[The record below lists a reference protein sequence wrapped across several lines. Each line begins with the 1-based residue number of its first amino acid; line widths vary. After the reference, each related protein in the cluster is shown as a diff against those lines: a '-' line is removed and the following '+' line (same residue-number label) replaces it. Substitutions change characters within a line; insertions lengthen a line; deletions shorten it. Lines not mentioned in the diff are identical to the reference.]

1 MKKVFL
7 ALVALGLM
15 AWCYFQ
21 FKDLAQRNNQQTQEA
36 NVPFEYEVDRFADI
50 RILRYKLALHEEVL
64 RRSETL
70 NIPPYNGFVNPILEP
85 VKDKKG
91 NIVDVKVTYAK
102 SFSEQM
108 LNYSKNFG
116 FLAPK
121 K

>member
-1 MKKVFL
+1 VM
-7 ALVALGLM
+7 
-15 AWCYFQ
+15 
-21 FKDLAQRNNQQTQEA
+21 
-36 NVPFEYEVDRFADI
+36 
-50 RILRYKLALHEEVL
+50 
-64 RRSETL
+64 
-70 NIPPYNGFVNPILEP
+70 
-85 VKDKKG
+85 DKKG

>member
-1 MKKVFL
+1 MRELVGELLREVQRITSQGDYAAAKKLADGYGKKV
-7 ALVALGLM
+7 
-15 AWCYFQ
+15 
-21 FKDLAQRNNQQTQEA
+21 E
-36 NVPFEYEVDRFADI
+36 
-50 RILRYKLALHEEVL
+50 LALHEEVL
-64 RRSETL
+64 KRSETL

-85 VKDKKG
+85 VKDKNG